1 MHTPLPRS
9 FPGLCRQLFAA
20 VVACVAMDQGY
31 ACEDATKHPG
41 SEAYLALR
49 DSLMGQPRGP
59 VQVMYKLG
67 ERRFKGLPVP
77 VRLHFWPI
85 SDYDEARL
93 QVTPSEGLEL
103 AGLEGSPEVPFKGA
117 LEFVVTPKANG
128 FHFLKV
134 DVIARENDVE
144 IRHTS
149 AIPVSAGGHGDG
161 FPQMSPDKPY
171 GFAGPEL
178 IEALKN
184 PRTPA
189 DPVDGE
195 Q

>member
-1 MHTPLPRS
+1 M
-9 FPGLCRQLFAA
+9 
-20 VVACVAMDQGY
+20 
-31 ACEDATKHPG
+31 
-41 SEAYLALR
+41 R
-49 DSLMGQPRGP
+49 DSLIGQPRGP

-85 SDYDEARL
+85 SDYDDAQL

-103 AGLEGSPEVPFKGA
+103 VGFAGSSEVPFKDS

-134 DVIARENDVE
+134 DIVARENDVE

-161 FPQMSPDKPY
+161 FPATSPDKPY
-171 GFAGPEL
+171 GFAGPKL
-178 IEALKN
+178 IEALKT
-184 PRTPA
+184 PRPSA
-189 DPVDGE
+189 DAVDEE